1 MQTDPLVSV
10 IVPVYNG
17 ERFLVEAL
25 ESVVQQNYRPL
36 ELIVVNDG
44 STDAT
49 AQVVVDYAGR
59 CPVPLH
65 AVEQENL
72 GPAAAR
78 NRGLAIA
85 QGDIIAFQDA
95 DDLWA
100 ADRLPMQLALLAHY
114 SGAMAVLGRT
124 RLFFDDATTFTSS
137 SATRAADT
145 APRWFLGIHSGLY
158 RRRAFDGVGQFNAA
172 LRYHEDIDWFRRAR
186 AAGLAINSHEE
197 VVLLHRRHAANM
209 TNDRAALQRELL
221 RMLRRSPRGQAT
233 SDASLLAWLTAK
245 PVQTEEEKRPSATQ

>member
-1 MQTDPLVSV
+1 MPADPLVSV
-10 IVPVYNG
+10 VVPVFNG
-17 ERFLVEAL
+17 GHFLVEAL
-25 ESVVQQNYRPL
+25 DSVVQQAYRPL

-49 AQVVVDYAGR
+49 AQTVADYAGR

-65 AVEQENL
+65 AVEQENR

-78 NRGLAIA
+78 NRGLALA
-85 QGDIIAFQDA
+85 QGEIVAFQDA

-100 ADRLPMQLALLAHY
+100 ANRLPVQLALLERFSA
-114 SGAMAVLGRT
+114 ALAVLGRT
-124 RLFFDDATTFTSS
+124 RFFFDDATTFSS
-137 SATRAADT
+137 SAAARAADS

-158 RRRAFDGVGQFNAA
+158 RRAAFDINGQFNAD

-186 AAGLAINSHEE
+186 ATGLAIYPHED

-209 TNDRAALQRELL
+209 TNDRTALRADLL
-221 RMLRRSPRGQAT
+221 RMLRRSPHGQAT
-233 SDASLLAWLTAK
+233 RDDSLLAWLTTK
-245 PVQTEEEKRPSATQ
+245 PAQ